1 MTLKKFFLQLT
12 AVFVLTAIVGF
23 YHEAK
28 AIEQLARVTRSIKR
42 LTNSLEKELKLPVLP
57 SPGAPKPG
65 KRQDAGTRDANE
77 LNLDSDSKPEEEKPL
92 TAFIPDTNGGWTISD
107 RPTFWVYIPS
117 PSDQVFIGEFLLLDN
132 SSDEIIYQKPVTLPS
147 QAGIIGLE
155 LPKTVIPSEGEY
167 NWYFRIYDNQDNLA
181 FLIRGVVELIQLD
194 MEIIQQIQM
203 ASSSQERLNLYA
215 EHGLWYDIITLLA
228 KEQGSAWV
236 DLLESEPMNLGDF
249 AEEPILFHTTLPEP

>member
-1 MTLKKFFLQLT
+1 MILKKFFPQLT

-28 AIEQLARVTRSIKR
+28 ATEQLAEVAQSIKR

-65 KRQDAGTRDANE
+65 RRQDAGSRDAND
-77 LNLDSDSKPEEEKPL
+77 LNLESGSQSEEEKFL
-92 TAFIPDTNGGWTISD
+92 TAFVPKTNGGQTISNG
-107 RPTFWVYIPS
+107 PTFWVYIPS
-117 PSDQVFIGEFLLLDN
+117 PSDQVYIGEFLLLDN
-132 SSDEIIYQKPVTLPS
+132 NDEIIYQKPVTLPQ

-167 NWYFRIYDNQDNLA
+167 NWYFRIYDNQDNLSLFVRA
-181 FLIRGVVELIQLD
+181 VVELIQLEP
-194 MEIIQQIQM
+194 EIIQQIQM

-228 KEQGSAWV
+228 QEQGSAWV

-249 AEEPILFHTTLPEP
+249 AEEPIFRTVLPEP